1 MFIFC
6 IICVLFVDEICLLG
20 LYVMLLCQYCLI
32 YCISYIRMKES
43 HIIQVSRT
51 KPTLVPLVSKGQS
64 TADTHSLVWAAFWTV
79 PAKIVERFCAT
90 QSLRY
95 KKKGILL
102 ACYLTTE

>member
-1 MFIFC
+1 MQCLFFAL
-6 IICVLFVDEICLLG
+6 CVLFADEICLLG

-32 YCISYIRMKES
+32 YCISYIRMNES

-51 KPTLVPLVSKGQS
+51 KPTLVSKGQS
-64 TADTHSLVWAAFWTV
+64 TADTHSLVWTV
-79 PAKIVERFCAT
+79 PAKIVERFCVT

-95 KKKGILL
+95 KKKGTLL

>member
-6 IICVLFVDEICLLG
+6 IIRVLFVDEICLLG

-64 TADTHSLVWAAFWTV
+64 TADTHSLVWTV
-79 PAKIVERFCAT
+79 PAKIVKRFCVT

-95 KKKGILL
+95 KKKGTLL

>member
-6 IICVLFVDEICLLG
+6 IICVLFTDEICLLG
-20 LYVMLLCQYCLI
+20 LYVMLLCQ

-51 KPTLVPLVSKGQS
+51 KPTLVSKGQS
-64 TADTHSLVWAAFWTV
+64 TADTHSLVRTV
-79 PAKIVERFCAT
+79 PAKIVERFCVT

-95 KKKGILL
+95 KKKGTLL